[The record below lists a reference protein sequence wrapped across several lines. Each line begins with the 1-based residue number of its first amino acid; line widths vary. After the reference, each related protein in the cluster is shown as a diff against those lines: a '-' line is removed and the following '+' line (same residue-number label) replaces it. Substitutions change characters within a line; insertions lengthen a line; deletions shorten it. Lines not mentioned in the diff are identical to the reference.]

1 MTTRIGFQGFA
12 AGADVVLSSDGE
24 TGATD
29 PGGWP
34 VQAQSGTQQSARIV
48 MRRSQLQVAPEGIN
62 FEVVLDG
69 FDTPGPVSPQNPYDP
84 QFHDIY
90 YFWDFGDPGSVFT
103 APEHLPDAHKNANR
117 GYGPLA
123 SHTYQRPGSY
133 NPTCLVI
140 EPSSGKTALA
150 SLRDEQ
156 GNPVSI
162 TVGDPDVLFA
172 GDRTI
177 FVSTDATFARAPA
190 GARTVATPLA
200 AYELQGTLQASDPTK
215 MYRIMFDRQ
224 VQHFFHQAQGLLRPR
239 SGYKNIYW
247 CASPGSGT
255 PEKLFCANSGTAGF
269 LEDETARS
277 SPGKRTDIVFYGL
290 NLDGH
295 YDTRT
300 GTIGGPNSSG
310 QAEGQAFYNTFNQ
323 GFATYILFNNVVAN
337 GFNTLVT
344 RNQRHQDGPE
354 IVDLTFNNTIVDSW
368 ANFAVF
374 EDQQGFTSYTGCR
387 FRQNPQAL
395 SGGVKNGAGNN
406 THGPIRIE
414 RGGKCVMHSCD
425 IFSRSGWTEFPGGR
439 GVHVSQPCV
448 RWNQIGDPRG
458 KLNMQGCALE
468 SAGRA
473 IEMDLGG
480 PSERTI
486 NNVILDKTAMVSGVY
501 TADPVRV
508 EHSGFTM
515 RNCLLVQAGDR
526 TLYGTAG
533 VASPISLAAF
543 VPTGAAFT
551 AQEYLDAPIKIYSN
565 TILNQVSDAEV
576 IGGDARVTAFSNAQ
590 SPAFG
595 SVTFE
600 NNVYHQPNLTV
611 PDAPNAPIGTTPLWA
626 PRYDGRR
633 DLGYLSNSFTLT
645 ADVPNGQTVLVPYS
659 SWPGNRVRSDFDP
672 SPVTNAAHEVF
683 IDNTASAAS
692 LLFGET
698 GVTVANNT
706 GSAWLTGEEVRLNLA
721 ASGAPDFRSDYGT
734 ASHIVWNAV
743 PQTGSNALGGALSG
757 LTALDD
763 FYGFAR
769 SQYPS
774 IGAFEAIS

>member
-24 TGATD
+24 VGTTE

-34 VQAQSGTQQSARIV
+34 VQAQAGTQQSARIV

-69 FDTPGPVSPQNPYDP
+69 FDTPGPASPGNPYDP
-84 QFHDIY
+84 QFHNIY

-103 APEHLPDAHKNANR
+103 APQNVPDVHKNANR

-200 AYELQGTLQASDPTK
+200 AYELQGTLQGSDPTK
-215 MYRIMFDRQ
+215 MYRIMFDRE
-224 VQHFFHQAQGLLRPR
+224 VQHQFVQNPGLLRPR
-239 SGYKNIYW
+239 SGYKNFYW

-255 PEKLFCANSGTAGF
+255 PEKVFCTNSGTAGF

-277 SPGKRTDIVFYGL
+277 SSGKKTDMVFDGL
-290 NLDGH
+290 NLDGF
-295 YDTRT
+295 YDATT
-300 GTIGGPNSSG
+300 GINTGPNPSS
-310 QAEGQAFYNTFNQ
+310 QNEGQAFYNTFNT
-323 GFATYILFNNVVAN
+323 GFATHIMFNDVIAN

-344 RNQRHQDGPE
+344 RNQRHQDGPDT
-354 IVDLTFNNTIVDSW
+354 VDLIFNNTIVDSW

-387 FRQNPQAL
+387 FRQHPQAL

-414 RGGKCVMHSCD
+414 RGGKCVMHSSD
-425 IFSRSGWTEFPGGR
+425 LFSNNGWTEFPTGR

-468 SAGRA
+468 SGGRA

-508 EHSGFTM
+508 EHPGFTM

-533 VASPISLAAF
+533 VGSPISLAAF
-543 VPTGAAFT
+543 VPTGASFT
-551 AQEYLDAPIKIYSN
+551 AQEYLDAPVDIYSN
-565 TILNQVSDAEV
+565 TIINQISDAQAV
-576 IGGDARVTAFSNAQ
+576 GGDARVTAFSNQ
-590 SPAFG
+590 QNPPFG
-595 SVTFE
+595 NVTFE
-600 NNVYHQPNLTV
+600 NNVYHQPNLTT
-611 PDAPNAPIGTTPLWA
+611 PDIPSAPIGTAPLWE

-633 DLGYLSNSFTLT
+633 DLGYLSKIFTLT
-645 ADVPNGQTVLVPYS
+645 ADVPDGQTVLVPYT
-659 SWPGNRVRSDFDP
+659 SWPGNRVQSDFEP
-672 SPVTNAAHEVF
+672 SPATNAAHEAF
-683 IDNTASAAS
+683 INNTASAVSFSFDA
-692 LLFGET
+692 T
-698 GVTVANNT
+698 GVTVTNNT
-706 GSAWLTGEEVRLNLA
+706 GSTWLTGQEVRLNLA
-721 ASGAPDFRSDYGT
+721 TSGLPDFRSEYGT
-734 ASHIVWNAV
+734 ANHIVWSAV
-743 PQTGSNALGGALSG
+743 PQTGSTALGAAISG

-769 SQYPS
+769 PQYPS
-774 IGAFEAIS
+774 IGAFEVVF